1 MKEAI
6 RHVKNPFYVVL
17 ADGNYAL
24 AKGGTAL
31 IGETKQQSDALPVIA
46 YSPSVSLENLG
57 DREFCKDYGT
67 SYPYYAGSMAQG
79 ISSAEMVENL
89 AAEGIL
95 CFFGAGGLPLKT
107 IETAIDRLQKLGDKP
122 YGFNLIHSPNDPQL
136 EAGAVDLYIRKG
148 IKLIEASAFL
158 DITLPLVRFRVHGI
172 SSDSSG
178 KIITPNRIIAKV
190 SRVEVASKFFSPP
203 PEKML
208 QELQNSGEITE
219 EQARLAKSIP
229 MVQDITAEADSGGHT
244 DNRPAM
250 ALVPSILAL
259 RDQMQSKHNYSQK
272 LRVGAA
278 GGIATPASA
287 AAAFS
292 MGAAYI
298 VTGSVNQACVE
309 AGTSDTVREL
319 LTQARQADVV
329 MAPAGDMFEMG
340 VTVQVLKR
348 GTMFAMRAAKLGDLY
363 RSCGKIE
370 DIPAP
375 EKAMLE
381 KNVFRATLEDIWE
394 QTRKYFEERDNSQ
407 IIRAEKDPKH
417 KMALVFRWYLGQAS
431 RWAIS
436 GNPERKMDYQV
447 WCGPAMGAF
456 NEWTKGSF
464 LEKTTNRKVVPV
476 ALNLLHGAAVMKRLD
491 ALRSQGLDFMSELSP
506 DPIEDIKNYMR

>member
-1 MKEAI
+1 
-6 RHVKNPFYVVL
+6 
-17 ADGNYAL
+17 
-24 AKGGTAL
+24 
-31 IGETKQQSDALPVIA
+31 
-46 YSPSVSLENLG
+46 
-57 DREFCKDYGT
+57 
-67 SYPYYAGSMAQG
+67 
-79 ISSAEMVENL
+79 
-89 AAEGIL
+89 
-95 CFFGAGGLPLKT
+95 
-107 IETAIDRLQKLGDKP
+107 
-122 YGFNLIHSPNDPQL
+122 
-136 EAGAVDLYIRKG
+136 
-148 IKLIEASAFL
+148 
-158 DITLPLVRFRVHGI
+158 
-172 SSDSSG
+172 
-178 KIITPNRIIAKV
+178 
-190 SRVEVASKFFSPP
+190 
-203 PEKML
+203 
-208 QELQNSGEITE
+208 
-219 EQARLAKSIP
+219 
-229 MVQDITAEADSGGHT
+229 
-244 DNRPAM
+244 M

-259 RDQMQSKHNYSQK
+259 RDQMQSKHNYPQK

-309 AGTSDTVREL
+309 SGTSDTVREL
-319 LTQARQADVV
+319 LTQAQQADVV

-381 KNVFRATLEDIWE
+381 KNVFRATIEDIWG
-394 QTRKYFEERDNSQ
+394 QTRRYFEERDKTQ
-407 IIRAEKDPKH
+407 IIRAENDPKH

-436 GNPERKMDYQV
+436 GNPERKLDYQI